1 MMLDDFFPKWYLAQ
15 TILEE
20 MAAARSRIMHFHA
33 EMGLVLTLIRLPA
46 GLISA

>member
-1 MMLDDFFPKWYLAQ
+1 MMLGNIFPEWYLAQ

-33 EMGLVLTLIRLPA
+33 EMEPVLTLIRLPA